1 MGKTWLEVAL
11 NGGLTRESQPHVPVS
26 VEEIVADGIACV
38 KAGAAIVHVH
48 SYDVATGRQKDDA
61 DLYARI
67 IDGIRSQV
75 DAIVYPTVIGGTR
88 GGSEVTVVGP
98 ERYAAVKALAERGLL
113 EWTVCDPGSTNIALY
128 AGLSRGWKSSVYVN
142 TESDIRTG
150 LALAEEHGL
159 VPSYA
164 IYEPGFLRLGAALAE
179 HYPSLKT
186 PVYRFMF
193 SDRMTFGFAPRDYA
207 LDAYLAMLQE
217 YAAGAPWMIAG
228 LMVDVTPL
236 MARTVAAGGHVRVG
250 LEDAHHRNERTNVQF
265 VEAAEGDCARRRIA
279 RDGGRGPR
287 FGLTRRVR
295 HFAEDSEPL
304 LGAQCRH

>member
-1 MGKTWLEVAL
+1 MGKAFNGKIGLEVAL
-11 NGGLTRESQPHVPVS
+11 NGGLTREIQPHVPVS

-38 KAGAAIVHVH
+38 KAGASIVHLH
-48 SYDVATGRQKDDA
+48 SYDVLTGRQKDDA
-61 DLYARI
+61 DVYARI
-67 IDGIRSQV
+67 IEGIRSKV

-88 GGSEVTVVGP
+88 GASEVTVVGP
-98 ERYAAVKALAERGLL
+98 ERYKAVVGLAERGLL
-113 EWTVCDPGSTNIALY
+113 EWTVCDPGSTNTALY
-128 AGLSRGWKSSVYVN
+128 AGLEPGWKSSVYVN

-164 IYEPGFLRLGAALAE
+164 IYEPGFLRLGSALAKR
-179 HYPSLKT
+179 YAKLKT

-207 LDAYLAMLQE
+207 LDAYLSMMEEFAP
-217 YAAGAPWMIAG
+217 GAPWMIAG

-250 LEDAHHRNERTNVQF
+250 LEDAHHRNARTNVQL
-265 VEAAEGDCARRRIA
+265 VEAAAKEIA
-279 RDGGRGPR
+279 RAGGN
-287 FGLTRRVR
+287 LATAAEVR
-295 HFAEDSEPL
+295 AAL
-304 LGAQCRH
+304 A